1 MKRMIWTAM
10 FSLGLASAAWAQSPP
25 PATGYAFET
34 IDPPGSVDTFV
45 RGINARGDIVGR
57 FLDAAGAA
65 HGFLLSDGVF
75 TTIDFP
81 GATRTA
87 ANGINARGEIVGI
100 HDSHSFLLSHG
111 RFATFDFPSAAGT
124 GARAINNAGDI
135 VGFYSETADS
145 PVRGFLLSRGQFT
158 PIDFPGAL
166 RTAANGINARGEIV
180 GDYTDSDG
188 VGHGFL
194 LSGGSYT
201 TIHIPGSVGLFATV
215 AYGNDNAGDVVGVYD
230 LVDGGGGFLLR
241 HGTFSTVHV
250 PDSDFTRAFA
260 INARRWIVGDYTA
273 ASVRHGFLATRN
285 E

>member
-1 MKRMIWTAM
+1 MKHVVWTAAL
-10 FSLGLASAAWAQSPP
+10 SLSLASASWAQSPP
-25 PATGYAFET
+25 PAEGYTYET
-34 IDPPGSVDTFV
+34 IDPPGSFDTFV

-57 FLDAAGAA
+57 FLDATGAA
-65 HGFLLSDGVF
+65 HGFLLSDGLF

-81 GATRTA
+81 GATRTL

-100 HDSHSFLLSHG
+100 HDSHSFLLRRG
-111 RFATFDFPSAAGT
+111 TFTTFDFPSAAGT

-158 PIDFPGAL
+158 PIDFPGSL
-166 RTAANGINARGEIV
+166 RTSANGINARGEIV

-194 LSGGSYT
+194 LSGGTYT
-201 TIHIPGSVGLFATV
+201 TIHVPGSIGPFATV
-215 AYGNDNAGDVVGVYD
+215 AYGNDNAGDVVGVYG
-230 LVDGGGGFLLR
+230 LVDGGGGYLLR

-250 PDSDFTRAFA
+250 PDSNFTRAFA
-260 INARRWIVGDYTA
+260 VNGRRWIVGDYTA
-273 ASVRHGFLATRN
+273 ASIRHGFLARRN